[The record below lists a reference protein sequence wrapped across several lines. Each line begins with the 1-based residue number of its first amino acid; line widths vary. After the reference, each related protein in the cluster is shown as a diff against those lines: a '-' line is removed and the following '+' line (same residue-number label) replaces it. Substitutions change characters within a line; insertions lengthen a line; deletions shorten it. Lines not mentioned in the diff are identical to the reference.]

1 LDNTTGLPLTSDPDY
16 QPPASPGHPLEQGH
30 KEGSYVYYH
39 GGYYYL
45 FWQTGSCCSGT
56 ASTYEINMARATAI
70 TGPYA
75 DDRIF
80 YASTG
85 DVHGPGQIGIYSCG
99 GVERFTYHYYPT
111 AESILGENELTW
123 SSDDWPVVGAVSTTP
138 LNLPCEQT
146 SVPADGGVDAAS
158 TLDAGSGVDATSLD
172 ATMALDAGVG
182 SDATVTPDAAPMSEA
197 GSTGGDA
204 AFALSDAS
212 VGTGSNDGGQADSA
226 TTTLGSG
233 SDAGGT
239 PATTGEAGSGDS
251 GTANMGDSPGCAC
264 TTGGSS
270 RRGSLATLI
279 GSLIG
284 LVLASRRR
292 GRRVRRRVR

>member
-1 LDNTTGLPLTSDPDY
+1 
-16 QPPASPGHPLEQGH
+16 LEQGH

-70 TGPYA
+70 TGPYT

-123 SSDDWPVVGAVSTTP
+123 SSDDWPVVGAVSTTS
-138 LNLPCEQT
+138 LKLPCEQA
-146 SVPADGGVDAAS
+146 SVSADGGVDAAS
-158 TLDAGSGVDATSLD
+158 TLDAGSGVDATSPALD
-172 ATMALDAGVG
+172 ATVVSDAGAG
-182 SDATVTPDAAPMSEA
+182 SDVTVTPDAAPTSEA
-197 GSTGGDA
+197 GSEAATGV
-204 AFALSDAS
+204 DAS
-212 VGTGSNDGGQADSA
+212 VGTVSSDGGQTDSA
-226 TTTLGSG
+226 TTMLGSG

-239 PATTGEAGSGDS
+239 TARIGEAGSGDS
-251 GTANMGDSPGCAC
+251 GTANMGDSSGCAC
-264 TTGGSS
+264 TTGGGSS
-270 RRGSLATLI
+270 RRGSLATPT
-279 GSLIG
+279 GGLIG

-292 GRRVRRRVR
+292 RKDRGRVR